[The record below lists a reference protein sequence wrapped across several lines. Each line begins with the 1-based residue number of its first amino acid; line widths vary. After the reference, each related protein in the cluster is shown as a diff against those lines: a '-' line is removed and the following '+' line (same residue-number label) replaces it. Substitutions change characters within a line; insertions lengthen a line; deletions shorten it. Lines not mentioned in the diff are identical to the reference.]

1 MKAAPNSTTSKIG
14 KIRLENEAKIR
25 IAAVDEFAERG
36 FRGASMHRIAT
47 QAGIPRTNV
56 HYYFSSKLD
65 LYIGILTG
73 IIDMWNEA
81 FQQITPDDDPAIAIS
96 DYIRAK
102 VNYSKTNAKA
112 SKIFAREIIH
122 GAPNLTTYLNK
133 DFRLWLRETAEVIQH
148 WIDNE
153 KMDPVDPFYLI
164 FLIWGATQHYAD
176 FEVQVCSGLDKKK
189 LVAHDYED
197 IINNLTHI
205 ILKGCGIK
213 MTNNHLLG

>member
-1 MKAAPNSTTSKIG
+1 
-14 KIRLENEAKIR
+14 
-25 IAAVDEFAERG
+25 
-36 FRGASMHRIAT
+36 
-47 QAGIPRTNV
+47 
-56 HYYFSSKLD
+56 
-65 LYIGILTG
+65 
-73 IIDMWNEA
+73 MWNEA

-176 FEVQVCSGLDKKK
+176 FEAQINVMNNDEPLSDKQF
-189 LVAHDYED
+189 ED
-197 IINNLTHI
+197 AKNTVVSIVLNS
-205 ILKGCGIK
+205 LKISA
-213 MTNNHLLG
+213 